1 MLTDEIYQFKDWD
14 RSKLHVLLSLD
25 TSSVD
30 LTKKGVHRTDG
41 DFANAWT
48 KSYGNGRVFYSA
60 LGHRAELWQ
69 SPEYQAFL
77 AGGIRWTLGLEN

>member
-1 MLTDEIYQFKDWD
+1 M
-14 RSKLHVLLSLD
+14 LLSLD
-25 TSSVD
+25 TASVD